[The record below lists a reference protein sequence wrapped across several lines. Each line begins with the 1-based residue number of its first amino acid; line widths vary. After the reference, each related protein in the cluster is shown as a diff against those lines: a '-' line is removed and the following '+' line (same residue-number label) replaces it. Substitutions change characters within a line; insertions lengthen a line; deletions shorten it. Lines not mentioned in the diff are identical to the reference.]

1 MSQRE
6 NQKAPGGRELERGPF
21 KGDMSGEQSLS
32 FLLLPFT
39 HKTLHWL
46 NFTEHR
52 GDTSLWTLL
61 TQQHRT
67 AQMAKLKAA

>member
-1 MSQRE
+1 
-6 NQKAPGGRELERGPF
+6 
-21 KGDMSGEQSLS
+21 MSGEQSLS